1 MGEYPEDGVG
11 GRFSRRG
18 AEAVGEIEED
28 LRGKSPPEKRQGA
41 ESLPEDD
48 KDKFGR
54 GPAVSAEAGSESCAI
69 KGLRWNI
76 ILLRVEIP

>member
-1 MGEYPEDGVG
+1 MVC
-11 GRFSRRG
+11 RQQ
-18 AEAVGEIEED
+18 
-28 LRGKSPPEKRQGA
+28 KSPGIRTEKHGFA
-41 ESLPEDD
+41 ENPCDD
-48 KDKFGR
+48 KDKSGR